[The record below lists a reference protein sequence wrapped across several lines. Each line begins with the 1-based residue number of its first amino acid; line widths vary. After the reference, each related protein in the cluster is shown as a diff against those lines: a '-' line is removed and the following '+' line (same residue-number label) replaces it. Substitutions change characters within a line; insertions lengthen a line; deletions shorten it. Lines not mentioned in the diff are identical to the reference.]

1 MILHPSSDG
10 WLEQHTMDVL
20 RGERSSGFAPL
31 IVIIDWHCTIPLCP
45 MRGRCISVHSKV
57 CVIDDVYVR
66 IGSANLS
73 NRSLGF
79 DTECDL
85 AVQASGD
92 PNVGKSI
99 AAFRNR
105 LLGEHLDISSE
116 DVAQALRSHSS

>member
-1 MILHPSSDG
+1 
-10 WLEQHTMDVL
+10 MDVL
-20 RGERSSGFAPL
+20 RGGALKRLRSVDRYHRLALYYSRVPDAEE
-31 IVIIDWHCTIPLCP
+31 
-45 MRGRCISVHSKV
+45 RCISVHSKV